1 MDHYDFFPHTVPYC
15 SQHVCKISKLNVSL
29 LTFLY
34 QVENLDIKNRL
45 PPPPLSQEDLEQV
58 FLRQDNPGLFLD
70 QMVRGTFTLQDTQ
83 QEQEGFFP

>member
-1 MDHYDFFPHTVPYC
+1 MEIYTTDIFSNWAQAIEVNL
-15 SQHVCKISKLNVSL
+15 SQSN

-58 FLRQDNPGLFLD
+58 FLREENPGLVLD